1 MSELTRLGTRAA
13 IALSLVAAMAFPLL
27 LLSSGSAMAQTQGL
41 SRDAVT
47 TPAQQA
53 APLALPTPQQI
64 PPAEDEGIVIRTIA
78 VEGNQRVED
87 DTVRAYMV
95 FKAGEPYSVAR
106 VDQSLKDLF
115 DTGLFADITIRRVG
129 NELIVSVV
137 ENPIINRVV
146 FEGNDDIS
154 DEDLEA
160 EVQLTPRTIFTRAKV
175 QADVQ
180 RIVELYRRRGRFSA
194 TVEPKVIQLPQNRVD
209 LVFEI
214 SEGPI
219 TEVAAINFLGNEA
232 YSDGT
237 LRGVIATK
245 ESAFWRIFSSD
256 DNYDPDRLNY
266 DRELLRRYY
275 LARGYA
281 DFRVVSAVA
290 DLSPDGSAF
299 YITFTLDEG
308 PIYTFGDI
316 EVETALDEINP
327 ELLRELVS
335 TKSGETYDAGAI
347 EESVDEIVFEAGTK
361 GYGFAEVRPR
371 VQREREERI
380 VNLTY
385 VVNEGPRVYVER
397 INIIGNTR
405 TQDKVIRRELLLAEG
420 DAFNRVLLDRSRRN
434 IRALQYF
441 SVVEVTEE
449 PGSEE
454 DKTIVNIEVE
464 EQATGSLQF
473 GIGFSTVD
481 NALLDFSL
489 TEANL
494 LGRGQSIR
502 FASALSFNRQ
512 QVDIR
517 FTDPY
522 FLDRELLFG
531 FDIIG
536 TQSDFQNEASFN
548 QRIAGFGFRFGFPT
562 SENASLNLRYTLEY
576 EDIFNIANNASPA
589 VRDAEGSEIRSSV
602 GYDYFIDM
610 TDDPILPTSGWD
622 FLIGQEFA
630 GLGGSVSFLRNDV
643 RAHYYIPVIEGVVI
657 TERLDGGYIFGLF
670 GEDVRLNDRYFR
682 GGGSFRGFDRL
693 GLGPRDI
700 VSKDALGAQAYIFG
714 TTEVS
719 FPNFLPEALGIRT
732 SIFSDYGYIGIT
744 DEQERIYSI
753 PGDPNSLLL
762 QDVQDGFDFRV
773 SAGLSVYWQSPF
785 GPVRFDLA
793 KVLRSE
799 FYDQEEI
806 FRFSAGT
813 SF

>member
-299 YITFTLDEG
+299 YITFTVDEG

-454 DKTIVNIEVE
+454 DKTIVNIQVE

-536 TQSDFQNEASFN
+536 TQSDYQNEASFN

-576 EDIFNIANNASPA
+576 EDIYNIANNASPA
-589 VRDAEGSEIRSSV
+589 VREAEGSEIRSSV

-762 QDVQDGFDFRV
+762 QDVQDGFDFRM

-813 SF
+813 RF

>member
-299 YITFTLDEG
+299 YITFTVDEG

-335 TKSGETYDAGAI
+335 TKSGDTYDAGAI

-454 DKTIVNIEVE
+454 DKTIVNIQVE

-536 TQSDFQNEASFN
+536 TQSDYQNEASFN

-576 EDIFNIANNASPA
+576 EDIYNIANNASPA

-762 QDVQDGFDFRV
+762 QDVQDGFDFRM

-813 SF
+813 RF